1 MASIRSLCCLLA
13 VGSTF
18 AQENYFFTPS
28 SPTFGSNGF
37 ANWADG
43 TWPPASVG
51 QQLVPQS
58 TDLKTLSL
66 LQQMDPNRIQSTIQT
81 LVNFGTRHT
90 GSDTTSP
97 TRGIGA
103 ARTWLLSQMTELA
116 KPSKGLMNVSMP
128 CYLQAASPS
137 RGLPFA
143 AKVCNV
149 QVEIKGAVDA
159 NRTYVYTG
167 HYDSRRLNNSDF
179 TGDAPGADDNASA
192 VSIALEMIRI
202 LAPVVAKSPP
212 AASIIIAAVAGEEQ
226 GLYGSNFLAQ
236 TREFPI
242 GRLASLMIYSQE
254 CLRECP
260 G

>member
-1 MASIRSLCCLLA
+1 MALIRSFCCLLA
-13 VGSTF
+13 AGLTISEQT
-18 AQENYFFTPS
+18 YIFTPS

-37 ANWADG
+37 ANWGDG

-51 QQLVPQS
+51 QPLVPQS
-58 TDLKTLSL
+58 TDPETLSL
-66 LQQMDPNRIQSTIQT
+66 LQQMDPNRIQTTIQT

-90 GSDTTSP
+90 ASDTTSP

-103 ARTWLLSQMTELA
+103 ARTWLMNQMTEFA
-116 KPSKGLMNVSMP
+116 KPSNGLMNVSMP
-128 CYLQAASPS
+128 CYLQPASPS
-137 RGLPFA
+137 RGLIFA
-143 AKVCNV
+143 TKICNV
-149 QVEIKGAVDA
+149 QVGIKGAVDA

-192 VSIALEMIRI
+192 VAVALELIRI

-236 TREFPI
+236 TRESPI
-242 GRLASLMIYSQE
+242 NS
-254 CLRECP
+254 
-260 G
+260 